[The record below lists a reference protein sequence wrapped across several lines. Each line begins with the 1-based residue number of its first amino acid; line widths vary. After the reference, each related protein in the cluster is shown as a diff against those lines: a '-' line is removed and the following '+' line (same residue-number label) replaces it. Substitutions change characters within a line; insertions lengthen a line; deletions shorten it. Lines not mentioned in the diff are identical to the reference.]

1 MARRCLIIA
10 LVVGQLWTDVL
21 HDRHVM
27 YVPKDDEYTPCDHPD
42 QLTDL
47 LWVLCAL
54 KNNW

>member
-10 LVVGQLWTDVL
+10 LVVGQLWTNVL
-21 HDRHVM
+21 HDRHAM
-27 YVPKDDEYTPCDHPD
+27 YVPLEDEYTPCDHPD
-42 QLTDL
+42 KLSDL